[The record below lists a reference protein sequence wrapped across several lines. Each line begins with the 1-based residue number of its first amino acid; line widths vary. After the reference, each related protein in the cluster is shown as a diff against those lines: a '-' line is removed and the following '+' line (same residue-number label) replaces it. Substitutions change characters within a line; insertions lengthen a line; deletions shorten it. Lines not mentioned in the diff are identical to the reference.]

1 MSQLMVV
8 TATTRM
14 SLFAISRVSPFHS
27 KVCGSPGAGTMVRTV
42 RLLKPVWHLIR
53 RYWAELFAAVSLIAL
68 IVGVNPLNLGHV
80 FGSIDWRIALLMV
93 PVVLALYL
101 CRGIA
106 WLIALRSVGEH
117 VGFVQTQ
124 VIELAGQVMIVLPMG
139 DLARVAMV
147 RNTDREHG
155 VGTLTATVAIQ
166 ELLFM
171 LFVSF
176 GALPRLAEKPGVAL
190 IMIATMLAFLSVF
203 VILLWGAAYER
214 AVQLVEHVK
223 SLRRFDRQ
231 LHEIRPAFVRLCKP
245 RNFIPIACFQA
256 LAALLSFLLFFLSMR
271 SIGLNSVSYI
281 NAVFVLGVS
290 YTFGAISFLPMGIG
304 AFEGL
309 LTVILLTLGIP
320 PAVGAAT
327 GLIYRGYNDVLM
339 AFIGLPA
346 MLYVRS
352 RQRAGTWRPH
362 TEGSSTNELVAA
374 TAQE

>member
-1 MSQLMVV
+1 M
-8 TATTRM
+8 
-14 SLFAISRVSPFHS
+14 
-27 KVCGSPGAGTMVRTV
+27 
-42 RLLKPVWHLIR
+42 LKPLWHLVR
-53 RYWAELFAAVSLIAL
+53 RYWAELFAAISLIAL
-68 IVGVNPLNLGHV
+68 IVGVNPLQLGHV
-80 FGSIDWRIALLMV
+80 FGSIDWRIALVMV
-93 PVVLALYL
+93 PVVLGLYL

-106 WLIALRSVGEH
+106 WLIALRRVGEH

-124 VIELAGQVMIVLPMG
+124 LIELAGQVMIVLPMG

-147 RNTDREHG
+147 RKTDREHG

-166 ELLFM
+166 ELLYM

-176 GALPRLAEKPGVAL
+176 GALPRLAKQPSVAL

-203 VILLWGAAYER
+203 VILLWRSAYER
-214 AVQLVEHVK
+214 AVRLVEHVK

-231 LHEIRPAFVRLCKP
+231 LHEIRPAFVELCKP
-245 RNFIPIACFQA
+245 HNLIPIALFQA

-271 SIGLNSVSYI
+271 SIGLQSVSYI

-290 YTFGAISFLPMGIG
+290 YTFGAISFLPLGIG

-339 AFIGLPA
+339 ALIGLPA
-346 MLYVRS
+346 MLYVRA
-352 RQRAGTWRPH
+352 RQRAGTWRAH
-362 TEGSSTNELVAA
+362 TGGASQGELVAA